1 MSIKSKS
8 LVCFLGLNEN
18 HAPPPASPSMDLV
31 AHVADSMPE
40 VTETTDMTEVHTA
53 GDVTFSIEDED
64 ILKQEY
70 IKSIRLSPEQLVSY
84 EQTSMQCRN

>member
-1 MSIKSKS
+1 MHFCTINVDQIKIPR
-8 LVCFLGLNEN
+8 LLNLGLNESR
-18 HAPPPASPSMDLV
+18 APPPASPSMDLV

-64 ILKQEY
+64 ILNDTPTTRQPRMPAC
-70 IKSIRLSPEQLVSY
+70 S
-84 EQTSMQCRN
+84 